1 MKKTILSILLPALL
15 AGPGLARVWTSADGS
30 KTFEGDFISCDGETV
45 TVKRGIREM
54 TFKIELLS
62 EEDQKWAKE
71 EVTRLEAAKADQ
83 KAAAE
88 FAESDFGKSL
98 KKLSKLEGGKFVDH
112 EITEPPKFF
121 LLYFSASW

>member
-1 MKKTILSILLPALL
+1 MKKTILSILLPAFL
-15 AGPGLARVWTSADGS
+15 ASPGLARVWTSADGS
-30 KTFEGDFISCDGETV
+30 KTFEGDFISCDDKTV
-45 TVKRGIREM
+45 TVKRGFKEM

-62 EEDQKWAKE
+62 EADQKWAKE
-71 EVTRLEAAKADQ
+71 EQARLEAVEANRE
-83 KAAAE
+83 AAAD
-88 FAESDFGKSL
+88 FAESDFGKAL

>member
-1 MKKTILSILLPALL
+1 MKKMILSALFPALL
-15 AGPGLARVWTSADGS
+15 AGSGQARIWTSADGS
-30 KTFEGDFISCDGETV
+30 KTFEGDFISCDGKTV

-71 EVTRLEAAKADQ
+71 EVTRLEAAEANKEI
-83 KAAAE
+83 AAE

-98 KKLSKLEGGKFVDH
+98 RKLSKLEDGKFVDH
-112 EITEPPKFF
+112 EVTEPPKFF